1 VSPKAVILTD
11 NTVDRTVLEELGFH
25 HIIQKRLD
33 SVSVDDGQSN
43 LKIVDY
49 LRQVVPKVFHS
60 STLSV
65 LSMATIQ
72 QFLDEL
78 VWRES
83 HGLSAADAFHNIIRD
98 LSAQT
103 RVDKGMSLIKR
114 LPAVAADPFKDWSLT
129 TDQISTSAPVPIPAS
144 LNVTKTTTASA
155 PTSMTTVLPP
165 SEKPNSGKKNKST
178 PIPSQLISTDT
189 IGKNV
194 RV

>member
-1 VSPKAVILTD
+1 M
-11 NTVDRTVLEELGFH
+11 G
-25 HIIQKRLD
+25 
-33 SVSVDDGQSN
+33 
-43 LKIVDY
+43 Y
-49 LRQVVPKVFHS
+49 LRQTVPKVFQD
-60 STLSV
+60 TLSL
-65 LSMATIQ
+65 LSIATIQ

-83 HGLSAADAFHNIIRD
+83 ISLSAADAFHNIIRD

-103 RVDKGMSLIKR
+103 RVDNGMSLIKR
-114 LPAVAADPFKDWSLT
+114 ITAVAADPFKDWSLT

-144 LNVTKTTTASA
+144 LTVTKTTTASA

-165 SEKPNSGKKNKST
+165 SEPHVLAAGSLMGATLADMKPNSGKKNKST